1 MHLDLRKKTGDKFTA
16 DEFNQIISA
25 INAKVE
31 QEAGKALSDEN
42 FTAEEKE
49 FLATLATK
57 NIVKM
62 ITDEVTRAT
71 GVESTLSSS
80 ISKLSKDFT
89 DFISDTADSDNVIN
103 RFHEIVAFLSGIAE
117 TDTLEGMFSEMTSS
131 VNQSITTAISDF
143 EVKIKLFI
151 SQTYQPKESG
161 KGCLRMIIRLLKR
174 RNLPDFPQ
182 EPKLPRI
189 LLLK

>member
-42 FTAEEKE
+42 FTSEEKQ

-71 GVESTLSSS
+71 EAEGTLSSS

-89 DFISDTADSDNVIN
+89 DFIFRYS
-103 RFHEIVAFLSGIAE
+103 RFG
-117 TDTLEGMFSEMTSS
+117 
-131 VNQSITTAISDF
+131 
-143 EVKIKLFI
+143 
-151 SQTYQPKESG
+151 
-161 KGCLRMIIRLLKR
+161 
-174 RNLPDFPQ
+174 
-182 EPKLPRI
+182 
-189 LLLK
+189 

>member
-1 MHLDLRKKTGDKFTA
+1 MTSSQRT
-16 DEFNQIISA
+16 NQIISA

-42 FTAEEKE
+42 FTSEEKQ

-71 GVESTLSSS
+71 EARRYTVKFHKQTFQG
-80 ISKLSKDFT
+80 FHW
-89 DFISDTADSDNVIN
+89 FYFRADSDNVIN

-151 SQTYQPKESG
+151 SPD
-161 KGCLRMIIRLLKR
+161 
-174 RNLPDFPQ
+174 LPT
-182 EPKLPRI
+182 
-189 LLLK
+189 